1 MGRSITLKDKLYE
14 DLQSFCKLNGIKIND
29 FCNQAI
35 LSELNRRKF
44 GDIPFGVISDDKTNE
59 QKNEQI
65 SEQISERI
73 NDDLPKELV
82 DDSKIPSKPIANEI
96 IEITEPW
103 PEPDEKS
110 SLVIFDEKKE
120 EKNENKEKNKK
131 RRL

>member
-1 MGRSITLKDKLYE
+1 MGRSITLKDKIYE

-44 GDIPFGVISDDKTNE
+44 GDIPFGFISDDKTNE

-65 SEQISERI
+65 SEKI
-73 NDDLPKELV
+73 NYNLPKELV
-82 DDSKIPSKPIANEI
+82 DVSKIPSKPIANEI

-110 SLVIFDEKKE
+110 SLVIFDEKE